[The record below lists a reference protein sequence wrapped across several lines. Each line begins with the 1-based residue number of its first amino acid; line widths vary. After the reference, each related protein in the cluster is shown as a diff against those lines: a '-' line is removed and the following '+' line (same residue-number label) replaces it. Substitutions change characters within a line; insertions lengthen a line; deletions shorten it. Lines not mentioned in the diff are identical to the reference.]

1 MAEMIPYLDLKP
13 QYKELEVPINKRIQT
28 ILNHGQFILGPE
40 VAECEKALAEFTGSP
55 YCLTISSGTDALMV
69 AMMAL
74 GIQPGDEV
82 ITTAF
87 SFFATAEVIS
97 LLGAVPIFVDVD
109 PITYNLNPKLVEA
122 AITKKTKVILPVS
135 LYGQVA
141 DMDELNAIGEKH
153 GITVVED
160 AAQSFGGVYKSKRS
174 CNVSK
179 VSGTSF
185 FPAKPLGCY
194 GDGGAVFTTDK
205 DLYDR
210 MVRIRV
216 HGQESRYHHVELGI
230 NGRLDTIQCAVIT
243 EKLKR
248 FPWELK
254 KRDEIAQKYTA
265 AFRKLEGRLV
275 TPFVKPGNVSAWAQ
289 YTVLVDNRDDFA
301 AKLKAHGVPTSVHYP
316 SSIHHQPVYKHL
328 RDKFHLPET
337 VHAAARCIS
346 LPMYPDLTLENQDRV
361 IAAVLEVMK

>member
-1 MAEMIPYLDLKP
+1 MSMIPFLDLKP
-13 QYKELEVPINKRIQT
+13 QYKELEGPINQRIQT

-55 YCLTISSGTDALMV
+55 YCLTMSSGTDALM
-69 AMMAL
+69 AALMAL
-74 GIQPGDEV
+74 DVKPGDEV

-97 LLGAVPIFVDVD
+97 LLGAEPIFVDID
-109 PITYNLNPKLVEA
+109 PKTYNINPKLIEA
-122 AITKKTKVILPVS
+122 AITKKTKVIMPVS

-141 DMDELNAIGEKH
+141 DMDEINAIAEKH
-153 GITVVED
+153 HLTVLED
-160 AAQSFGGVYKSKRS
+160 AAQSFGGMYKSKRS
-174 CNVSK
+174 CHVSK
-179 VSGTSF
+179 IAGTSF

-205 DLYDR
+205 NLYDR
-210 MVRIRV
+210 MMRIRV
-216 HGQESRYHHVELGI
+216 HGQESRYHHVEMGL
-230 NGRLDTIQCAVIT
+230 NARLDTIQCAVIT

-254 KRDEIAQKYTA
+254 RRDEIAQKYNQ
-265 AFRKLEGRLV
+265 AFQKLEGKLV
-275 TPFVKPGNVSAWAQ
+275 TPYVKSGNVSAWAQ
-289 YTVLVDNRDDFA
+289 YTVLVDKRDEFA
-301 AKLKAHGVPTSVHYP
+301 NKLKDKGVPTSIHYP

-328 RDKFHLPET
+328 KDKFHLPET
-337 VHAAARCIS
+337 LTAAARCIS
-346 LPMYPDLTLENQDRV
+346 LPMYPDLTEENQART

>member
-1 MAEMIPYLDLKP
+1 MSMIPFLDLKP
-13 QYKELEVPINKRIQT
+13 QYKELEGPINARIQT

-55 YCLTISSGTDALMV
+55 YCLSMSSGTDALI
-69 AMMAL
+69 AALMAL
-74 GIQPGDEV
+74 DIKPGDEV

-97 LLGAVPIFVDVD
+97 LLGANPIFVDID
-109 PITYNLNPKLVEA
+109 PKTYNINSNLIEA
-122 AITKKTKVILPVS
+122 AITKKTKVIMPVS

-141 DMDELNAIGEKH
+141 DMDEINAIAEKH
-153 GITVVED
+153 GLTVIED
-160 AAQSFGGVYKSKRS
+160 AAQSFGGMYKSKRS

-179 VSGTSF
+179 ISGTSF

-205 DLYDR
+205 ALYDR

-216 HGQESRYHHVELGI
+216 HGQESRYNHVELGL
-230 NGRLDTIQCAVIT
+230 NARLDTIQCAVIT

-254 KRDEIAQKYTA
+254 KRDEIAQKYNE
-265 AFRKLEGRLV
+265 AFKKLEGRLV
-275 TPFVKPGNVSAWAQ
+275 TPFVKPGNISAWAQ
-289 YTVLVDNRDDFA
+289 YTVLVDKRDEFA
-301 AKLKAHGVPTSVHYP
+301 AKLKEKGVPTSVHYP

-328 RDKFHLPET
+328 KDKFHLPET
-337 VHAAARCIS
+337 ELAASKCIS
-346 LPMYPDLTLENQDRV
+346 LAMYPDLTEENQARV
-361 IAAVLEVMK
+361 ISAVLEVMK